1 MSEIKLTIQLDKK
14 LQALAE
20 DLIKGLNIV
29 TGKTLCTDIDM
40 ASAVPAAPPLAP
52 QQPVQAQQPT
62 APAQPQA
69 PVVPVAPPAQMAA
82 PVATLTQPAPQFTQ
96 APQQYQ
102 QPTMQVQAPVYA
114 APSQQMPGG
123 LPTTAPAYTQDQIA
137 QAAALLADRSPQ
149 DRYNVQSLMSGKYG
163 VQMITA
169 ILPEHYPAFA
179 ADLRAMGAQI

>member
-1 MSEIKLTIQLDKK
+1 MTEIKLTVQLDKK

-29 TGKTLCTDIDM
+29 SGKTLCTDIDM
-40 ASAVPAAPPLAP
+40 APPVQAKQATPAPAQQSVPPTQQPI
-52 QQPVQAQQPT
+52 QQPV
-62 APAQPQA
+62 AQPQQSA
-69 PVVPVAPPAQMAA
+69 PAA
-82 PVATLTQPAPQFTQ
+82 APQFTQ

-102 QPTMQVQAPVYA
+102 QPAMPTQAPVYA
-114 APSQQMPGG
+114 APPQQMPPG

-169 ILPEHYPAFA
+169 IPPEHYPAFA